1 MSHISFTPKIKKDVH
16 WLMINPRYFFK
27 WPYNSYSRNRLYF
40 FKFYIKIDY
49 SVYLK
54 VEGVGISNPEG

>member
-1 MSHISFTPKIKKDVH
+1 
-16 WLMINPRYFFK
+16 MINPRYFFK
-27 WPYNSYSRNRLYF
+27 WAYKISYSRNRLHF

-54 VEGVGISNPEG
+54 VEGVGISNPGG